1 MREDKKGREGFGERL
16 RRTLELD
23 GEMMPHGYTVELA
36 GRQGATV
43 RGAGEILLYTPECI
57 RLGVRGGVI
66 SVRGEGL
73 VCVSY
78 SAAAVGIEGRIG
90 SVVFEEVEKK

>member
-1 MREDKKGREGFGERL
+1 MREDKKGRGSLGERL

-78 SAAAVGIEGRIG
+78 SAEAVGIEGRIA
-90 SVVFEEVEKK
+90 SVIFEEEKK